1 MEEQQTKHRNQLV
14 QKQQF
19 LIQAKGDQIKM
30 LMDQL
35 MIEKQRTENFE
46 SVQEKNKELTKQN
59 ARLQGQVEDLEST
72 IELMRSERIQ
82 ELSRL

>member
-46 SVQEKNKELTKQN
+46 SVQEKNKELAKQN

>member
-46 SVQEKNKELTKQN
+46 SVQEKNKELAKQN

-72 IELMRSERIQ
+72 IELMRTERIQ